1 MPAKRKP
8 AAPAAAI
15 IRPGPGRPAVPGIDR
30 RQSRSITLPASVWA
44 RLHYVTDSAGLG
56 NLSALIETY
65 LTTPAHLP
73 KEKLKS

>member
-8 AAPAAAI
+8 TPAPAAVPV
-15 IRPGPGRPAVPGIDR
+15 RPGPGRPAVPGIDR
-30 RQSRSITLPASVWA
+30 RKARSISLPESVWA

-73 KEKLKS
+73 SGNF